1 MISNYLVSN
10 LVVVFRND
18 SITLW
23 TIFQQIFQRL
33 SITYIEIREGKEKR
47 EDSCNSDIDPVACF
61 LFIFINQFINILNEV
76 KEIH

>member
-23 TIFQQIFQRL
+23 TIFQQIFQRS
-33 SITYIEIREGKEKR
+33 SITYIEIREGKEKS
-47 EDSCNSDIDPVACF
+47 EDSCNSDIDLLASYPF
-61 LFIFINQFINILNEV
+61 LSINLSIF
-76 KEIH
+76 